1 MLTAN
6 KNNNNKTNNNAC
18 PRSRQEEDNNNNK
31 GNNMKKDQQ
40 KQQQLFVP
48 LSSGAESRR
57 SSAHTQTHT
66 YACTCTGNACER
78 VGEREA
84 SHRSSARRRRRN

>member
-6 KNNNNKTNNNAC
+6 KNNNNKSNNNAC

-31 GNNMKKDQQ
+31 GSNMKKEQQ

-66 YACTCTGNACER
+66 YECTGNACER

-84 SHRSSARRRRRN
+84 HRSSARRRRRN